1 MLKEGIR
8 GEISLYKITK
18 RHNIVLSPSAY
29 SGGSLGGDQSRH
41 PPNYPSLAI
50 GTQFK
55 GVNTMEL
62 ATINNEVT
70 MSSIEILEII
80 NEARKVEAERTGLK
94 WIYLRHDNF
103 MSKVPKVLGEEN
115 APKFSGTQ
123 KYGNNNSR
131 QVYNLPQREAFLMVM
146 SESYELQAKLYD
158 AYQKQREQIQSINP
172 NQILSL
178 IVDMQ
183 KQFLQLNSNV
193 TALINN
199 MAVKNETRIEIPK
212 YYQTF
217 QKLEEE
223 KLDVHL
229 YHRITIYGKKF
240 RPDLDQSTVRD
251 RAKEIGMMASR
262 LSKEKNIQIIKE
274 DNLDGRFQNKISYYH
289 QNVLKEVFDLIF

>member
-1 MLKEGIR
+1 
-8 GEISLYKITK
+8 
-18 RHNIVLSPSAY
+18 
-29 SGGSLGGDQSRH
+29 
-41 PPNYPSLAI
+41 
-50 GTQFK
+50 
-55 GVNTMEL
+55 MEL
-62 ATINNEVT
+62 TTTNNEVT
-70 MSSIEILEII
+70 MSSIEIVDLI
-80 NEARKVEAERTGLK
+80 NQERKAYSEKYPTTKWVE
-94 WIYLRHDNF
+94 LRHDNF
-103 MSKVPKVLGEEN
+103 MAKVPKVLGEEN
-115 APKFSGTQ
+115 APKFLGTQ

-193 TALINN
+193 TALVNN
-199 MAVKNETRIEIPK
+199 LAIKNEPKIQIPK
-212 YYQTF
+212 YYQTSE
-217 QKLEEE
+217 KLEEE

-240 RPDLDQSTVRD
+240 RPDLDQSIVKE

-262 LSKEKNIQIIKE
+262 LSKEKGIQIIKE
-274 DNLDGRFQNKISYYH
+274 DNLDGRYQNKISYYH

>member
-1 MLKEGIR
+1 
-8 GEISLYKITK
+8 
-18 RHNIVLSPSAY
+18 
-29 SGGSLGGDQSRH
+29 
-41 PPNYPSLAI
+41 
-50 GTQFK
+50 
-55 GVNTMEL
+55 MEL

-115 APKFSGTQ
+115 APKFLGTQ

-212 YYQTF
+212 YYQTSE
-217 QKLEEE
+217 KLEQE
-223 KLDVHL
+223 KLDAHL